1 MSGTAWLII
10 IVVVICTLSA
20 VYYLNTRRRETRPT
34 KLDVLHTAKEAD
46 PQTTNHA
53 RGTDN
58 GIASKESKGS
68 TDKQVC
74 PPTTEYEGD
83 EAPDIYEPPEARQS
97 ARRVTPH
104 YYRDEDGTKSPV
116 CHNYNKRFED
126 SIVSPFI
133 DELSPASPYLHEAY
147 HLENEGADQNEI
159 DQLLRKADEVD
170 PQTTGTFRLRLS
182 IIKKRK
188 LKEKQR
194 YPKLE

>member
-1 MSGTAWLII
+1 MSGIAWLII
-10 IVVVICTLSA
+10 IVVVICTVSA

-46 PQTTNHA
+46 PQTANHA

-58 GIASKESKGS
+58 DIASKESKGS

-116 CHNYNKRFED
+116 CHDYNKRFED
-126 SIVSPFI
+126 SIVSPFP
-133 DELSPASPYLHEAY
+133 EEWSPALDYLREAY
-147 HLENEGADQNEI
+147 RLEKEGAAKREI
-159 DQLLRKADEVD
+159 DQMLHIANEADS
-170 PQTTGTFRLRLS
+170 QATSMYIIRLS
-182 IIKKRK
+182 IIRKRESK
-188 LKEKQR
+188 
-194 YPKLE
+194 